1 MQTIPHSSIIMKLL
15 SLLVLSL
22 DKLSDILMMSQ
33 CVWILC
39 LTTWIWPLVSSH
51 SNICLFFPLFSTLI
65 TKTSCLDST
74 LFLPRQNHSLSY
86 LSLRGGSSFFSPP
99 HRIHCQLP
107 KVKQCIVILPTQSH
121 FLLGH
126 CYSYEIFDIY
136 QLLDFSQSKKSDG
149 VSWNIELIDETC
161 FALAS

>member
-15 SLLVLSL
+15 SLLVLTW
-22 DKLSDILMMSQ
+22 DKFCGILMMSQ
-33 CVWILC
+33 CVWILR
-39 LTTWIWPLVSSH
+39 LTTWIWPSVSSH
-51 SNICLFFPLFSTLI
+51 SNICLLFPLFSTLI
-65 TKTSCLDST
+65 IKTSCLHST

-99 HRIHCQLP
+99 HRIPCQLP
-107 KVKQCIVILPTQSH
+107 KAKQCIVIMPTQSH

-126 CYSYEIFDIY
+126 CYSYEIFDVY
-136 QLLDFSQSKKSDG
+136 RLLDISQRKRSVV